1 MTTFHFRSDPVNV
14 APMVTPALFP
24 LNHRTFRCLGL
35 AGPPV
40 LFSLNPSAGPR
51 VSFTVFLPPRET
63 VALHP
68 APVRRSAA
76 ATPTPP
82 LRCRTRAAPAPLRRR
97 ATDHAPAHRLSR
109 APEPRS
115 RRPVPRLHRLQ
126 AADRAPPSSSS
137 SAACITAPPAP
148 LLPIAQAYKTNLKF
162 LPPFARVHAKCS
174 RNCHL
179 GRFRRFR
186 PCFARIWPTHS

>member
-1 MTTFHFRSDPVNV
+1 
-14 APMVTPALFP
+14 MVFSP
-24 LNHRTFRCLGL
+24 NHRTFRCLGL

-40 LFSLNPSAGPR
+40 LFSLNPSACPR
-51 VSFTVFLPPRET
+51 VSFTVFLPPGET

-68 APVRRSAA
+68 VPVRRSAA
-76 ATPTPP
+76 ATPAPP

-115 RRPVPRLHRLQ
+115 RRPVPRLRRLQ

-137 SAACITAPPAP
+137 SAACIAAPPAP
-148 LLPIAQAYKTNLKF
+148 LLPIAQAYKPNLKF
-162 LPPFARVHAKCS
+162 LPPFCPSARQVFEE
-174 RNCHL
+174 L
-179 GRFRRFR
+179 PLR
-186 PCFARIWPTHS
+186 PFSSFSSLFCKGMAYTLLSM

>member
-1 MTTFHFRSDPVNV
+1 MI
-14 APMVTPALFP
+14 TPTVFSP
-24 LNHRTFRCLGL
+24 NHRTFRCLGL

-40 LFSLNPSAGPR
+40 MFSLNPSTGPR
-51 VSFTVFLPPRET
+51 VSLTHCVSSSCET

-76 ATPTPP
+76 ATPAPP
-82 LRCRTRAAPAPLRRR
+82 LRCRTRAAPAPLSRR
-97 ATDHAPAHRLSR
+97 ATDLAPVHRLSR
-109 APEPRS
+109 ATEPRS
-115 RRPVPRLHRLQ
+115 RRPAPRLRRLQ

-137 SAACITAPPAP
+137 SAACTAAPPAP
-148 LLPIAQAYKTNLKF
+148 LLPFAQAYKPNLKF

-179 GRFRRFR
+179 GRFRS
-186 PCFARIWPTHS
+186 CFARVWPTHS